1 MEKSSEVWRLD
12 REFAEK
18 AVLQQGLAELEG
30 KLVNQASAGTGPASA
45 TTEEQRVADALQASE
60 VRYRRLFEAAKDG
73 ILILDGDTGKIAD
86 VNPFLQDMLGYS
98 YAELLGRTLW
108 EIGPFKDVAASQ
120 AAFRE
125 LQSSEY
131 IRYDNLP
138 LETKGQA
145 RRHVEFIS
153 NVYLVDG
160 KRVIQCNVR
169 DITARKETEEELHE
183 ANAELLTL
191 VTELQRRD
199 SETKL
204 LNRMNDL
211 LQSCTTQEEAFKVIA
226 LLARELFA
234 EQSGSLAILHAP
246 DGYLETVARWGD
258 QLPVESVF
266 ALEDCW
272 AMRRGQ
278 PHEVMDPQGS
288 LLCRHFVQQPV
299 TGYVCVPL
307 TVQGE
312 TLGLL
317 CLIGV
322 APRKSAAQ
330 GRQQQLAVAVG
341 EAIKLCLSNL
351 RLREKLREQATHD
364 PLTGLF
370 NRRYLEESLP
380 RELHRAQRAHSPLCV
395 AMLDLDHF
403 KLFND
408 TFGHAAGDVLLRAL
422 GQMLR
427 DKLRK
432 SDFPCRYGGEEFVVV
447 LPDSCVADTRNRLD
461 QIRALVKALEIRHGE
476 QLIGT
481 LTLSAGVAGAPEH
494 GSTASELLGAADDA
508 LYAAKQAG
516 RDRVVVYQVKE

>member
-45 TTEEQRVADALQASE
+45 TTEEQPVADALQASE

-86 VNPFLQDMLGYS
+86 INPFLQDMLGYS

-211 LQSCTTQEEAFKVIA
+211 LQSCTTQEEA
-226 LLARELFA
+226 
-234 EQSGSLAILHAP
+234 
-246 DGYLETVARWGD
+246 
-258 QLPVESVF
+258 
-266 ALEDCW
+266 
-272 AMRRGQ
+272 
-278 PHEVMDPQGS
+278 
-288 LLCRHFVQQPV
+288 
-299 TGYVCVPL
+299 
-307 TVQGE
+307 
-312 TLGLL
+312 
-317 CLIGV
+317 
-322 APRKSAAQ
+322 
-330 GRQQQLAVAVG
+330 
-341 EAIKLCLSNL
+341 
-351 RLREKLREQATHD
+351 
-364 PLTGLF
+364 
-370 NRRYLEESLP
+370 
-380 RELHRAQRAHSPLCV
+380 
-395 AMLDLDHF
+395 
-403 KLFND
+403 
-408 TFGHAAGDVLLRAL
+408 
-422 GQMLR
+422 
-427 DKLRK
+427 
-432 SDFPCRYGGEEFVVV
+432 
-447 LPDSCVADTRNRLD
+447 
-461 QIRALVKALEIRHGE
+461 
-476 QLIGT
+476 
-481 LTLSAGVAGAPEH
+481 
-494 GSTASELLGAADDA
+494 
-508 LYAAKQAG
+508 
-516 RDRVVVYQVKE
+516 